1 MRLRQ
6 IQFKKCPTLKAAL
19 KRECAQDPTIAI
31 DRLTHLFH
39 MTKTMDR
46 IAKKLFGCHKK
57 RENHTNVGKRSVQSK
72 NVVRNTIFTIF
83 IEIDD
88 LFYRVHFQSLTTI
101 RVLAQPLVCSVK

>member
-1 MRLRQ
+1 
-6 IQFKKCPTLKAAL
+6 LKAAL

-31 DRLTHLFH
+31 DRLTHLT

-57 RENHTNVGKRSVQSK
+57 RENHTNVGERSVQSK
-72 NVVRNTIFTIF
+72 NVVRYTIFTIF

-88 LFYRVHFQSLTTI
+88 LFYRVHYSLTTI